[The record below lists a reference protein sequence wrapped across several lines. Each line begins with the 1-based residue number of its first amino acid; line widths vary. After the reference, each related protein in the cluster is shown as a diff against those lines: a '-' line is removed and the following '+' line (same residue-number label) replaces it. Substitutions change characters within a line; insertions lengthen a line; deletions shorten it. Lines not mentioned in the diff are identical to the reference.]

1 MGGANVR
8 DRTLTN
14 VRGDRMEAGPN
25 CLAPGRSWP
34 EGQRDGLGVLLRLL
48 WGAWGIEGGAR
59 AVAAEA
65 PQVNGLLRLIFGG
78 GGQAPFGELGPESLG
93 AFPSGST
100 KRSCVKA
107 RLPKV
112 SGPVPGG
119 PGRSQ
124 VYLAGRASHVT
135 PGREL
140 GACYSI
146 LTCQT
151 SARGPRTL
159 SLLSGGSR
167 GPCPSPFRELGDSR
181 PWSSAG

>member
-140 GACYSI
+140 GACDSI